1 LALFFKDKML
11 PTKEMKDSANDLLQ
25 VTHNLS
31 AFLRRGIEFYA
42 KDVHIQT
49 YFGFELILIGYYEH
63 EPMEFGM
70 DTSSVPPCVPE
81 IRNERLP
88 HYVAGITD
96 VGSYYLQQLTATMQ
110 AGLPTKTLVNIAAFI
125 VQEAAKS
132 DDRVGGLAQVAI
144 ITDGQPI
151 QMLKQGEIENITKA
165 LIGIS
170 GKGALDQVMN
180 KKLTGKR

>member
-1 LALFFKDKML
+1 M
-11 PTKEMKDSANDLLQ
+11 
-25 VTHNLS
+25 
-31 AFLRRGIEFYA
+31 
-42 KDVHIQT
+42 
-49 YFGFELILIGYYEH
+49 
-63 EPMEFGM
+63 
-70 DTSSVPPCVPE
+70 
-81 IRNERLP
+81 
-88 HYVAGITD
+88 
-96 VGSYYLQQLTATMQ
+96 
-110 AGLPTKTLVNIAAFI
+110 PTKTLVNIAAFI